1 MAQLS
6 RGQNFSVND
15 TVTNTKLHTLVDNGT
30 LASGAITEQAL
41 QTAAL
46 TTSDVILFTDVS
58 ASPAALSQLTLAKLF
73 AEPGPIGTTS
83 PKPGAFT
90 TLTATTATLTSAT
103 LTSASIGALTGAA
116 QSIAKAWVNFN
127 GSLQTGGNPQTTS
140 SLTFSGTTITANFAS
155 SHGLNIGDSISIFN
169 GTGNSTVL
177 NNTGSTAWTVAT
189 VPSGTSITFVISTI
203 PGGALTNVA
212 VHKAAIRSAYN
223 VSSIGLTSG
232 GVAAGRY
239 IVNFAPG
246 TFADANYCALVT
258 GTQFDS
264 GTGSY
269 SIGIE
274 AATNSAGSPTLYSST
289 QCQILAQAS
298 TGANTDLAMI
308 NFVAFR

>member
-6 RGQNFSVND
+6 KGQTFTVND

-30 LASGAITEQAL
+30 LASGAITEQDL

-58 ASPAALSQLTLAKLF
+58 ASPAALSKLTLAKLF
-73 AEPGPIGTTS
+73 AEPGPIGTTT
-83 PKPGAFT
+83 PQPGAFT

-116 QSIAKAWVNFN
+116 PSIAKAWVNFN

-177 NNTGSTAWTVAT
+177 NTGSTAWTVAT

-232 GVAAGRY
+232 GVVAGRY

-258 GTQFDS
+258 GIQYDS
-264 GTGSY
+264 AGANYG
-269 SIGIE
+269 IGIE
-274 AATNSAGSPTLYSST
+274 VSTNSAGPPTLYTSS
-289 QCQILAQAS
+289 QCQILAQGS
-298 TGANTDLAMI
+298 TGANTDFAMI

>member
-15 TVTNTKLHTLVDNGT
+15 TVTNTKLQTLVDNGT
-30 LASGAITEQAL
+30 LASGAITEQVL

-46 TTSDVILFTDVS
+46 TTSDVVLFSDVS
-58 ASPAALSQLTLAKLF
+58 AGTIAKLELGKLF
-73 AEPGPIGTTS
+73 AEPGPIGTTT
-83 PKPGAFT
+83 PQPGAFT

-116 QSIAKAWVNFN
+116 PSIAKAWVNFN

-140 SLTFSGTTITANFAS
+140 SVTAAGTTITASFAAA
-155 SHGLNIGDSISIFN
+155 HGLNIGDSISIFN
-169 GTGNSTVL
+169 GTGNSTAL
-177 NNTGSTAWTVAT
+177 NTTGNTAWTVAT
-189 VPSGTSITFVISTI
+189 VPTPSSITFVISTT
-203 PGGALTNVA
+203 PTSPLTNVA
-212 VHKAAIRSAYN
+212 VHKAVIRSAYN

-246 TFADANYCALVT
+246 TFADANYCALVS
-258 GTQFDS
+258 GIQVDS
-264 GTGSY
+264 VSANY

-274 AATNSAGSPTLYSST
+274 VNTNSAGAPTLYTSS

-298 TGANTDLAMI
+298 TGTNTDIQLI